1 MSLRNLLIQF
11 IPILL
16 VVFFFLYTKQSVDF
30 SHTIIGKLIAV
41 AIVVFYTMEDVY
53 HGGLICSIIILY
65 YLLTQP
71 DRSHSLEG
79 FETPD
84 VHEDAKATFRDNHCI
99 DGKLKYKNMDV
110 KVDYVD
116 MIFEEVKFTNS
127 PCNPCDKTCS
137 FSIIEEKL
145 KTEDTLVRPKA
156 SNDEWTNL
164 AVAAHEEHISNIDE
178 PLETGDVFSD
188 NWASYE

>member
-1 MSLRNLLIQF
+1 MSLRKLLIQF

-16 VVFFFLYTKQSVDF
+16 VVFFFLYTRQSVEF
-30 SHTIIGKLIAV
+30 SHTVFGKLVAV

-53 HGGLICSIIILY
+53 HGGLICAIIILY
-65 YLLTQP
+65 YLMTQQ
-71 DRSHSLEG
+71 DRSRHIEG

-84 VHEDAKATFRDNHCI
+84 VHEDAKTTFRDNHCVN
-99 DGKLKYKNMDV
+99 GKLKYKNMDV
-110 KVDYVD
+110 KTDYVD

-127 PCNPCDKTCS
+127 PCNPCDKTCA
-137 FSIIEEKL
+137 FSIIEEKI
-145 KTEDTLVRPKA
+145 KTEDRLVRPKA

-164 AVAAHEEHISNIDE
+164 AAATHEEVVAQE
-178 PLETGDVFSD
+178 PLEEGDVFSN